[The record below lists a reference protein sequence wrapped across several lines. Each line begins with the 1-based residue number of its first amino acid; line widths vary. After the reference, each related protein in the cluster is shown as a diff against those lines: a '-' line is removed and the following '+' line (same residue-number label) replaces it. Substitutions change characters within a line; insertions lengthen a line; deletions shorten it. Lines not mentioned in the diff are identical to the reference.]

1 MSDLFCNLAAHPCI
15 VHSACTDTQ
24 PCSSKYIEN
33 SPEGKGLAFRLT
45 RQGSDV
51 QDLREQV
58 RDLMVYLEASQLAG
72 ISELAGGSA
81 EVAPAPKPRRK
92 RESKR

>member
-1 MSDLFCNLAAHPCI
+1 M
-15 VHSACTDTQ
+15 
-24 PCSSKYIEN
+24 
-33 SPEGKGLAFRLT
+33 
-45 RQGSDV
+45 

-72 ISELAGGSA
+72 ISELAGGCA